1 MFKLSHTTVTAAL
14 AAISIFA
21 LSGCSD
27 TKEAV
32 VSEPP
37 APTRLVPS
45 AERFD
50 NVIDYSTAGQR
61 PGYRYV
67 FCKYDGAV
75 EIDLNDS
82 VGSSNH
88 ANGISISLEGE
99 GKDTTATVDF
109 QQRPSNVAAV
119 IVVFSR
125 ESDADNEVVDASEV
139 SAWNPEME
147 QGLTI
152 KADDFNIFGLK
163 YVSIELCTSAP

>member
-14 AAISIFA
+14 TAMSIFA

-45 AERFD
+45 TERFD
-50 NVIDYSTAGQR
+50 NAIDYSTAGQR
-61 PGYRYV
+61 PGYRYIL
-67 FCKYDGAV
+67 CKHDDAIK
-75 EIDLNDS
+75 IDLNDS

-88 ANGISISLEGE
+88 ANGVSITLDGE
-99 GKDTTATVDF
+99 GKDTTATVGF

-125 ESDADNEVVDASEV
+125 GSDADNEILDSSEV

-152 KADDFNIFGLK
+152 KADDFRIFGLRN
-163 YVSIELCTSAP
+163 VSIELCPSTP